1 MTLKVGVKS
10 IYYDIMY
17 VLGDHLLNR
26 ADLIPCRPETE
37 DDDGVPWRCTLLIR
51 VSQFFLLHG
60 MPEQGSH
67 YSSIHTVDDCKKT
80 IRFCE
85 KEDTEYD
92 DEVEDRLNK
101 NLGENDD
108 WEITNY
114 GIDPE
119 LGGRYCVDFNDE
131 VGFRD

>member
-17 VLGDHLLNR
+17 VLGDHLENI
-26 ADLIPCRPETE
+26 AELIPCRPETE

-67 YSSIHTVDDCKKT
+67 YSSIHTVDEDDDCD
-80 IRFCE
+80 
-85 KEDTEYD
+85 ED
-92 DEVEDRLNK
+92 
-101 NLGENDD
+101 DD

-119 LGGRYCVDFNDE
+119 LGGRYGVDFNDE

>member
-26 ADLIPCRPETE
+26 AELIPCRPETE

-51 VSQFFLLHG
+51 ASQFFLHHG
-60 MPEQGSH
+60 MPEKGSH
-67 YSSIHTVDDCKKT
+67 YSSIHTVDDCKKAIKLRET
-80 IRFCE
+80 G
-85 KEDTEYD
+85 EDLNMDARYTAHT
-92 DEVEDRLNK
+92 DEDN
-101 NLGENDD
+101 D

-119 LGGRYCVDFNDE
+119 LGGCYGIDFTDE